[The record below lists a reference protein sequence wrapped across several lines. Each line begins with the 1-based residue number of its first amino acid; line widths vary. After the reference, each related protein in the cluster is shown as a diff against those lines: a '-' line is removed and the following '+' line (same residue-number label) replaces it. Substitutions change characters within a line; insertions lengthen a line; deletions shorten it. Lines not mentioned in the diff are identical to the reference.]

1 MRDDLRVLA
10 ISALILLVMYVVGES
25 LIETVKTFAHAFGA

>member
-25 LIETVKTFAHAFGA
+25 LVETVKAFAHAFGA